1 MKILKYFF
9 LLIVLL
15 SVGGSV
21 FIATQKS
28 NFKTSKTI
36 VINSP
41 KSAVF
46 NYINEY
52 KNWGNWY
59 VWEKGNS
66 AIKLTYA
73 KKTSGFGSSYYWSG
87 KDGVGKTT
95 TIFVKENDSISQKT
109 NLNDAISESSWTFK
123 DTIGKTKVTYTSNGE
138 MPFMFKIYAFLNGE
152 IEKILGERIEKSL
165 VNLDRSLDYEMH
177 TFSIKPNGI
186 VIKKSSFYL
195 HQTINC
201 KTSKLNYNLNVI
213 IPNLITFSNENN
225 LKLNGKPFVIYNS
238 YDVKRGI
245 TNVSVCVPIKNRI
258 FTSSGSDI
266 SCKELEAFTAFKTT
280 LIGDYSHRDAA
291 WKKATDYLLKDKQI
305 QNKSIPILEI
315 VTKGLS
321 EVKRPSKLET
331 TIYIAIQSNYIT
343 KVPAIKSVDEN
354 IETSEIIPQQ

>member
-1 MKILKYFF
+1 MKILKYIF
-9 LLIVLL
+9 LLIILL

-28 NFKTSKTI
+28 NFKITKAI

-41 KSAVF
+41 KSSVF
-46 NYINEY
+46 NYINDY
-52 KNWGNWY
+52 KNWQNWY
-59 VWEKGNS
+59 VWEKDLS
-66 AIKLTYA
+66 AIKLIYSN
-73 KKTSGFGSSYYWSG
+73 KTSGAGSYYYWTG
-87 KDGVGKTT
+87 TDGIGKTST
-95 TIFVKENDSISQKT
+95 VFVKENDTISQKT
-109 NLNDAISESSWTFK
+109 DFNSSLSESSWTLK

-138 MPFMFKIYAFLNGE
+138 MPFMFKIYAFLNGG

-165 VNLDRSLDYEMH
+165 VNLDRSLDYEIH

-201 KTSKLNYNLNVI
+201 KISKLNYNLNII
-213 IPNLITFSNENN
+213 IPNLITFTKENN

-238 YDVKRGI
+238 YDVNKGI
-245 TNVSVCVPIKNRI
+245 TNISVCVPIKNKI

-266 SCKELEAFTAFKTT
+266 SCEELEAFAAFKTT
-280 LIGDYSHRDAA
+280 LIGDYSHREVA

>member
-1 MKILKYFF
+1 MKILKYIF

-28 NFKTSKTI
+28 DFKTKKFI

-41 KSAVF
+41 KSAIY
-46 NYINEY
+46 NYINDY
-52 KNWGNWY
+52 KNWQNWY
-59 VWEKGNS
+59 VWEKDNAS
-66 AIKLTYA
+66 IQLKYSF
-73 KKTSGFGSSYYWSG
+73 KTSGVGSYFYWTGTDGIG
-87 KDGVGKTT
+87 KIT
-95 TIFVKENDSISQKT
+95 TIFVKENDSISQKIDF
-109 NLNDAISESSWTFK
+109 NGSLSESSWSFK
-123 DTIGKTKVTYTSNGE
+123 DTIGGTKVTCSTNGE
-138 MPFMFKIYAFLNGE
+138 MPFMFKIYAYLNGG
-152 IEKILGERIEKSL
+152 IEKVISGKLEKSL
-165 VNLDRSLDYEMH
+165 VNLDRSLDYELN
-177 TFSIKPNGI
+177 TFSIKQNGI
-186 VIKKSSFYL
+186 VIKKGGFYL

-201 KTSKLNYNLNVI
+201 EISKLNYNLNII
-213 IPNLITFSNENN
+213 IPNLITFSKENK
-225 LKLNGKPFVIYNS
+225 LLLNGKPFVIYNS

-291 WKKATDYLLKDKQI
+291 WKKASDYLLKDKQI

-331 TIYIAIQSNYIT
+331 TIYIPIQSNYISKT
-343 KVPAIKSVDEN
+343 PAIKNVDEN
-354 IETSEIIPQQ
+354 IEASEIIPQQ

>member
-1 MKILKYFF
+1 MKILKYIF
-9 LLIVLL
+9 LLIALL

-28 NFKTSKTI
+28 NFKTTKTI

-52 KNWGNWY
+52 KNWENWY
-59 VWEKGNS
+59 VWEKDNS

-73 KKTSGFGSSYYWSG
+73 KKTSGFGSSYYCNG
-87 KDGVGKTT
+87 KDGVGKIT

-109 NLNDAISESSWTFK
+109 NFNDAISESSWTFK

-138 MPFMFKIYAFLNGE
+138 MPFMFKIYAFLNGG

-165 VNLDRSLDYEMH
+165 VNLDRSLNYELN

-186 VIKKSSFYL
+186 VIKKGGFYL

-201 KTSKLNYNLNVI
+201 EISKLNYNLNII
-213 IPNLITFSNENN
+213 IPNLITFSKENN

-280 LIGDYSHRDAA
+280 LIGDYSHRDSA
-291 WKKATDYLLKDKQI
+291 WKKAVDYLLKDKQI
-305 QNKSIPILEI
+305 QIKSIPVLEI
-315 VTKGLS
+315 VTKDLS
-321 EVKRPSKLET
+321 EVKRLSKLET
-331 TIYIAIQSNYIT
+331 TIYIPIQSNYISKT
-343 KVPAIKSVDEN
+343 PAIKNVDEN
-354 IETSEIIPQQ
+354 IKASEIIPQQ